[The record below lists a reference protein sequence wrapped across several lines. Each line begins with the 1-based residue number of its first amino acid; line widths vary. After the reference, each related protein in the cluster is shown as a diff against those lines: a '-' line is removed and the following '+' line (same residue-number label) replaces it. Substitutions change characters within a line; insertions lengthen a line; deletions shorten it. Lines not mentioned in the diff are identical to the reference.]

1 MNWLDPVILAGVAI
15 IALVGWRIG
24 GLHIGVMG
32 AGIIAGIALASRL
45 HDRVSPLFSRFIS
58 SENGA
63 EIAAFILIFSL
74 VIIASAA
81 IGFAVHIILRRL
93 MLGWAEKVVGLGL
106 GVAIALA
113 IGSATFSALQSYPVL
128 GLENT
133 IEGSTLGTF
142 MADNFDSVLRG
153 LKFIPGDL
161 GA

>member
-81 IGFAVHIILRRL
+81 IGFAVHIILHRL